1 GDQQD
6 DPDRVDVDP
15 RDVGLDRER
24 QDGAQHHQKDA
35 NPDAHPSPSIR
46 AACTTLY
53 DPEPVTDVTT
63 RSPAVEVPRPPAP
76 RCGGRHDDLR
86 RPGAEVVMPLLRPEA
101 RGRPGGAVDPGP
113 TRSYRG

>member
-76 RCGGRHDDLR
+76 RRGGRHALLR
-86 RPGAEVVMPLLRPEA
+86 RRLAAGRAALSIRARPVRTEGE
-101 RGRPGGAVDPGP
+101 RTPIDG
-113 TRSYRG
+113 